1 MLVLNE
7 NKENTSIETEKT
19 KKSQTV
25 ILVLKNIISEI
36 KIHRVSLI
44 EEGRQ
49 KQKTVNLKLEQK
61 K

>member
-7 NKENTSIETEKT
+7 NKENPSIETEKT